1 MTVFHRMQTSTF
13 TLHLCLQMI
22 LKYCDMFLKLKD
34 LCDTPTFKE
43 VDMNN
48 DGTIFPKDF
57 KAQLEKSKKYTK
69 YDKDLFVI
77 VRQLNNLIVNHWQ

>member
-1 MTVFHRMQTSTF
+1 
-13 TLHLCLQMI
+13 MI

-34 LCDTPTFKE
+34 LCDSPTFKE

-69 YDKDLFVI
+69 YDYKLSTTL
-77 VRQLNNLIVNHWQ
+77 RQWNNLIINYPQRGGLFPDEL

>member
-1 MTVFHRMQTSTF
+1 MTVYPRIQESTF
-13 TLHLCLQMI
+13 TFHICLQMI

-34 LCDTPTFKE
+34 LCDSPTFKE
-43 VDMNN
+43 VDVNN

-69 YDKDLFVI
+69 YDTELFI
-77 VRQLNNLIVNHWQ
+77 SPRQ

>member
-1 MTVFHRMQTSTF
+1 
-13 TLHLCLQMI
+13 MI

-34 LCDTPTFKE
+34 LCDSPTFKE

-69 YDKDLFVI
+69 YDYLSI
-77 VRQLNNLIVNHWQ
+77 TLRQWNNLIINYPQRGSLFPDEL

>member
-1 MTVFHRMQTSTF
+1 
-13 TLHLCLQMI
+13 MI

-34 LCDTPTFKE
+34 LCDSPTFKE

-69 YDKDLFVI
+69 YDYLSI
-77 VRQLNNLIVNHWQ
+77 TLRQWNNLIINYPQRGGLFPDEL

>member
-1 MTVFHRMQTSTF
+1 
-13 TLHLCLQMI
+13 MI

-34 LCDTPTFKE
+34 LCDSPTFKE

-48 DGTIFPKDF
+48 DGSVFPKDF

-69 YDKDLFVI
+69 YADA
-77 VRQLNNLIVNHWQ
+77 QC

>member
-1 MTVFHRMQTSTF
+1 
-13 TLHLCLQMI
+13 MI

-34 LCDTPTFKE
+34 LCDSPTFKE

-69 YDKDLFVI
+69 YDYLSVTL
-77 VRQLNNLIVNHWQ
+77 RQWNNLIINYPQRGGLFPDEL

>member
-1 MTVFHRMQTSTF
+1 MWVVMTIHDNYNTLLTF
-13 TLHLCLQMI
+13 YPTKMI

-34 LCDTPTFKE
+34 LCDSPTFKE

-48 DGTIFPKDF
+48 DGSVFPKDF

-69 YDKDLFVI
+69 YVYT
-77 VRQLNNLIVNHWQ
+77 V

>member
-1 MTVFHRMQTSTF
+1 
-13 TLHLCLQMI
+13 
-22 LKYCDMFLKLKD
+22 MFLKLKD
-34 LCDTPTFKE
+34 LCDSPTFKE

-69 YDKDLFVI
+69 YDRKLFVSL
-77 VRQLNNLIVNHWQ
+77 RQLNNLIINYPQRGGRLSDELQSGNKP

>member
-1 MTVFHRMQTSTF
+1 
-13 TLHLCLQMI
+13 MI

-34 LCDTPTFKE
+34 LCDSPTFKE

-69 YDKDLFVI
+69 YGIIGIMLTLRRVHK
-77 VRQLNNLIVNHWQ
+77 LIIYFPQRGGLLSDEL

>member
-1 MTVFHRMQTSTF
+1 MIIITHYLHNTF
-13 TLHLCLQMI
+13 CPTKMI

-34 LCDTPTFKE
+34 LCDSPTFKE

-48 DGTIFPKDF
+48 DGSVFPKDF

-69 YDKDLFVI
+69 YACTV
-77 VRQLNNLIVNHWQ
+77 

>member
-1 MTVFHRMQTSTF
+1 MTVCPRIQESTF
-13 TLHLCLQMI
+13 ALHFCLQMI

-34 LCDTPTFKE
+34 LCDSPTFKE
-43 VDMNN
+43 VDVNN

-69 YDKDLFVI
+69 YDTELFI
-77 VRQLNNLIVNHWQ
+77 SPRQ